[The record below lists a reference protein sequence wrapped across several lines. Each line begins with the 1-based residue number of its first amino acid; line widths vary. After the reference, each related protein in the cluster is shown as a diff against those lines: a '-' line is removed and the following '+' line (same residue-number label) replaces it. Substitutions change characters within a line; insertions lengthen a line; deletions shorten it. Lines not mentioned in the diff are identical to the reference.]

1 MLASEF
7 PLSPLVVFLLVG
19 KLSLVLQPDELGPR
33 LLDVVELAE
42 LQLLHRFVVPE
53 QHGMFQ
59 ILLDLTFVQ
68 LLMKRIGNDIFVKE
82 HFGKKSCS
90 TETQMESVLPP
101 LVLNPAQCCGERSGS
116 SV

>member
-7 PLSPLVVFLLVG
+7 PLPPLVVLLLVG
-19 KLSLVLQPDELGPR
+19 ELSLVLQADQLSPR

-59 ILLDLTFVQ
+59 ILLGLTFVQ
-68 LLMKRIGNDIFVKE
+68 LLIKWIGNNI
-82 HFGKKSCS
+82 
-90 TETQMESVLPP
+90 L
-101 LVLNPAQCCGERSGS
+101 
-116 SV
+116 